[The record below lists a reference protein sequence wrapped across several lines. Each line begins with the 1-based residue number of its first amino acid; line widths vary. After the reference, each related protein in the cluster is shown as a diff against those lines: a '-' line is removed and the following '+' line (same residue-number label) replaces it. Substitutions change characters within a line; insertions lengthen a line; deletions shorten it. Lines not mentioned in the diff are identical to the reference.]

1 LWLSDTI
8 VGMPRLH
15 GLTLPAND
23 GKREFH
29 FGVRNIFES
38 MKIAQAFPGRNKYPT
53 LRPWSRSQIDKFVT
67 ALGKLEDTFW
77 KIARTAELYDLARCQ
92 IVDLKGPTVSVE
104 SLAATQQA
112 LRDIPLHLDC
122 VLLYLRILADC
133 LANLTSQL
141 YPSDHVPF
149 RSFRDQMKWFT
160 QKRPE
165 VDTQYAEIL
174 KSHTGWFTTLAG
186 DSKTDG
192 LRDLIVHGMVRTE
205 LVFQVGT
212 TPAENRVHSFL
223 YGIVAPA
230 ANTTRT
236 LEASIQQMMKE
247 LCEYLDHYAV
257 HFAAKVGAEMGCEL
271 LNWTDPRSS
280 LWFQIEGEYRS
291 QWLFPFIT
299 RDDAVISS

>member
-1 LWLSDTI
+1 
-8 VGMPRLH
+8 MPRFH
-15 GLTLPAND
+15 GLTPPAND

-29 FGVRNIFES
+29 FGVRNIFDA

-53 LRPWSRSQIDKFVT
+53 LKPWSRSQIEKFVT

-77 KIARTAELYDLARCQ
+77 KIARTAELYDVARCR
-92 IVDLKGPTVSVE
+92 IVDMKGPTISVE

-122 VLLYLRILADC
+122 VLLYLRIFADC
-133 LANLTSQL
+133 LENLTSQL

-160 QKRPE
+160 QKRPD
-165 VDTQYAEIL
+165 VDTQYSEIL
-174 KSHTGWFTTLAG
+174 KSHTSWFTTLAG

-205 LVFQVGT
+205 LMFQIGT

-223 YGIVAPA
+223 YGITAPTS
-230 ANTTRT
+230 NTTRT
-236 LEASIQQMMKE
+236 LEVSIQQMMQE
-247 LCEYLDHYAV
+247 LCEYLDHYSF
-257 HFAAKVGAEMGCEL
+257 HFAAKVSAEMACEL
-271 LNWTDPRSS
+271 LNWADPRSS
-280 LWFQIEGEYRS
+280 LWFQIEGEYGAK
-291 QWLFPFIT
+291 WLFPSIAA
-299 RDDAVISS
+299 RDTAATSS

>member
-1 LWLSDTI
+1 
-8 VGMPRLH
+8 MPRFH
-15 GLTLPAND
+15 GLTTPANG
-23 GKREFH
+23 GKSEFH
-29 FGVRNIFES
+29 FGVRNIFDAL
-38 MKIAQAFPGRNKYPT
+38 KIAQAFPGRNKYPT
-53 LRPWSRSQIDKFVT
+53 LQPWSRSQIEKFVT
-67 ALGKLEDTFW
+67 ALGKLEDTFG
-77 KIARTAELYDLARCQ
+77 KLARTAELYDVARCR
-92 IVDLKGPTVSVE
+92 IVDLKGPTISVE

-160 QKRPE
+160 RSRPE
-165 VDTQYAEIL
+165 FDTQYAEML
-174 KSHTGWFTTLAG
+174 RSHTNWFTTLAG

-205 LVFQVGT
+205 LLFQAGT

-223 YGIVAPA
+223 YGIAAPTV
-230 ANTTRT
+230 NTTRT
-236 LEASIQQMMKE
+236 LEASIQQIMTE
-247 LCEYLDHYAV
+247 LCEFLDLYAI

-271 LNWTDPRSS
+271 LNWADPRSS
-280 LWFQIEGEYRS
+280 LWFPIQGEYGA
-291 QWLFPFIT
+291 QWLFPSIT
-299 RDDAVISS
+299 THDIAASS